1 MRNIINPLTTEKAVT
16 GIEKENKLTF
26 VVRMESTRESVKK
39 EVESEYAEK
48 VLKVTILVT
57 PKNQKKAVVKFKREG
72 AASDLA
78 AKLKVI

>member
-39 EVESEYAEK
+39 EVESEYKEK
-48 VLKVTILVT
+48 VLKVAILVT
-57 PKNQKKAVVKFKREG
+57 PKNQKKAIVKFKREG

>member
-1 MRNIINPLTTEKAVT
+1 MTTEKAVT
-16 GIEKENKLTF
+16 GIEKDNKLTF
-26 VVRMESTRESVKK
+26 VVRAEATRESIKK

-48 VLKVTILVT
+48 VLKITILIS
-57 PKNQKKAVVKFKREG
+57 PKNQKRAVVKFEREG